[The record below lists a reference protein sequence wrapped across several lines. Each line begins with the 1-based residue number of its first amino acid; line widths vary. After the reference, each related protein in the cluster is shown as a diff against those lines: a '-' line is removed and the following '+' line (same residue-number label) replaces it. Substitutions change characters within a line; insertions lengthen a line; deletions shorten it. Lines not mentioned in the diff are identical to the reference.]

1 MSEKEPNNL
10 RVKLKLLAEDDPWSV
25 ESSRISGW
33 RLVRRSHAWRP
44 PTDVLETD
52 EAYVVVVEV
61 AGMRGADISVTYN
74 QRVLSIQGV
83 RVDTSPRKAYHQ
95 MEIAY
100 GEFASEVRIPVPIET
115 SEIEATYNDGF
126 LRVIL
131 PKAQSREVPISEDM

>member
-1 MSEKEPNNL
+1 MTEKEPNNL
-10 RVKLKLLAEDDPWSV
+10 RVKLKLLAEDESWSV
-25 ESSRISGW
+25 EPSRTSGW

-61 AGMRGADISVTYN
+61 AGMRGADISVTYH
-74 QRVLSIQGV
+74 QRMLSIQGI
-83 RVDTSPRKAYHQ
+83 RTDMSSRKAYHQ

-115 SEIEATYNDGF
+115 SGIEATYNDGF
-126 LRVIL
+126 LRVML
-131 PKAQSREVPISEDM
+131 PKARSREVPISDEL